1 MSASQSGGGLEA
13 IVRSCIELVAME
25 KGVPQAVTTRLLRLA
40 DDVASGDLDPSSGA
54 ETQRRIELL
63 IKGYG
68 TSD

>member
-1 MSASQSGGGLEA
+1 MNASQHGALEA
-13 IVRSCIELVAME
+13 IVRSCIEFAARE
-25 KGVPQAVTTRLLRLA
+25 KGIPDAVTTRLLKLA

>member
-1 MSASQSGGGLEA
+1 MNASQPGVLEA
-13 IVRSCIELVAME
+13 IVRSCIEFAATE
-25 KGVPQAVTTRLLRLA
+25 QGIPDAVTTRLLKLA
-40 DDVASGDLDPSSGA
+40 DDVASGELDPSSGA